1 MIHVQLLRFSNYLR
15 YLKPAA
21 AEHGDRYIQAPNVP
35 ADFTAVCILL
45 DSRSLLAAL
54 HLPSLEESIPISEIL
69 ELGVSH

>member
-21 AEHGDRYIQAPNVP
+21 AEHGDRFILQAPNVP
-35 ADFTAVCILL
+35 ADWTAVCILL
-45 DSRSLLAAL
+45 ETRSLLAAL

-69 ELGVSH
+69 ELGV